1 MITDPVFSFY
11 FYKKNIIKDQNEWE
25 KIIGVTDKNLLNK
38 NFTID
43 NKEIY
48 VDFVKEFSQCS
59 SPNKIFEDVSVIFLI
74 VIPLFYFI
82 TSFCMI
88 VFYCKYRRINNDY
101 QRLRLRE
108 NENSISTIID
118 DGTEL
123 GVIPEQ
129 PQNENK

>member
-11 FYKKNIIKDQNEWE
+11 FYKKNFIKDENDWE
-25 KIIGVTDKNLLNK
+25 KIIGVSDKNLLNK
-38 NFTID
+38 NFTLD

-48 VDFVKEFSQCS
+48 VDFVKEIVKCS
-59 SPNKIFEDVSVIFLI
+59 SPYKIFEDVSVIFLI
-74 VIPLFYFI
+74 VIPLFYLI

-108 NENSISTIID
+108 NENNFSTIIE

-123 GVIPEQ
+123 DVIPEQ
-129 PQNENK
+129 PQNQNI

>member
-11 FYKKNIIKDQNEWE
+11 FYKKNFIKDENDWE
-25 KIIGVTDKNLLNK
+25 KIIGVSDKNLLNK

-43 NKEIY
+43 NKETY
-48 VDFVKEFSQCS
+48 ADFVKEIVECS

-74 VIPLFYFI
+74 VIPLFYLI

-108 NENSISTIID
+108 NENSVSTIIE

-123 GVIPEQ
+123 NVMPEQ
-129 PQNENK
+129 PQKRNI